1 MEQLLADLLDS
12 CNPAEQA
19 MLLRLHA
26 RLVKL
31 HADQNDLGGSR
42 NRLKALQS
50 RRGQ

>member
-1 MEQLLADLLDS
+1 MEQLLADLMGS
-12 CNPAEQA
+12 CDPSEEA

-26 RLVKL
+26 RLVSIQ
-31 HADQNDLGGSR
+31 AERSGLGVSR